1 MTSFIP
7 FLYCKCSTYF
17 FKKELLIYLRER
29 MQAGEW
35 EGIEEKEQ
43 ADSPWSKPDAGLYP
57 GP

>member
-1 MTSFIP
+1 
-7 FLYCKCSTYF
+7 
-17 FKKELLIYLRER
+17 